1 MTLRPDRKF
10 CFKKILEK
18 LEYIDKDK
26 VPLIKARIAR
36 ELSDNEIYLCEVLME
51 NVLDNLESNEIA
63 ALLSVILEPFNNIRD
78 LFVNGR
84 PNKRLIC
91 TVK

>member
-1 MTLRPDRKF
+1 MQ
-10 CFKKILEK
+10 ILEK

-63 ALLSVILEPFNNIRD
+63 ALLSV
-78 LFVNGR
+78 
-84 PNKRLIC
+84 KCLISVLSASGNRNRSSMC
-91 TVK
+91 IPQ